1 MLMNAS
7 LQLAYVSDFVGKG
20 GVLLKKNKLK
30 KTRVVRVILSSS
42 GHFTHGNGLSSGAA
56 ARAGAIIGYESR
68 DDQTN

>member
-1 MLMNAS
+1 MNAS

-20 GVLLKKNKLK
+20 GVLLKKK
-30 KTRVVRVILSSS
+30 KEKTPVVRVILSSS

>member
-20 GVLLKKNKLK
+20 GVLLKKK
-30 KTRVVRVILSSS
+30 KKKPGVVRVILSSS

>member
-1 MLMNAS
+1 MNAS
-7 LQLAYVSDFVGKG
+7 LQLAYVSDFVGKD
-20 GVLLKKNKLK
+20 GVLLKKKKK
-30 KTRVVRVILSSS
+30 KTGFVHVILSSS

>member
-20 GVLLKKNKLK
+20 GVLLI
-30 KTRVVRVILSSS
+30 TGVVRVILSSS

-56 ARAGAIIGYESR
+56 ARVGAIIGYESR